1 MRRAFAIL
9 ASNPLSLLGLILIGI
24 ILICAIFADFI
35 APFPEHRGA
44 VVDFAN
50 FNQAPKWPHLMGT
63 DLVGR
68 DLFSRII
75 YAYRISLILGVVVL
89 GIAVPVGVTV
99 GLIAGYFGRYTE
111 FALMRVTDVFLSI
124 PPLVLAMSI
133 MGVLEPTLI
142 NGMLAVTAMWWPWY
156 ARLVYNM
163 TRGEKEE
170 GYVLAAELIGASRLH
185 VMFREV
191 LPNCFP
197 SIVTKMTLDLGFIIL
212 IASSLS
218 FLGLGVQPPTPDLG
232 SMVADGAKYLPDSW
246 WLTIFPSLAILIA
259 VFGFNLIGDALAR
272 ALRGRPM
279 TVPTLDIRDLRLG
292 FKTYEAYVEV
302 LHGISLNIAPG
313 ERVALVG
320 ESGSGKSVTA
330 RIVLGLLQLLRSA
343 RISGS
348 VVFEGRDLDRLSA
361 RERRRLRGTRMTMV
375 FQDPTSSLNP
385 VYRIGTQFHEV
396 LRRADPAM
404 NERAARE
411 RAAQMLLEVSID
423 DPDRVFESYPFQLSG
438 GMNQRVMIAMALAN
452 EPALLIADEPGTA
465 LDVTVQAQTLKLMR
479 ELVEHHHTSVLFIS
493 HNLGVVREF
502 ADRVYVIYKGRIVE
516 QGPCASVFER
526 PGHAYT
532 RALMAAVPRI
542 TGGGLPDIGDEPRD
556 FSQPLVVH
564 EGGGVHA

>member
-1 MRRAFAIL
+1 MRRAAAIL
-9 ASNPLSLLGLILIGI
+9 VSNPLSLLGLILVGI
-24 ILICAIFADFI
+24 ILICAVFADFI

-50 FNQAPKWPHLMGT
+50 FNQPPKWPHLMGT

-68 DLFSRII
+68 DLFSRVI

-111 FALMRVTDVFLSI
+111 FVLMRVTDVFLSI

-185 VMFREV
+185 VIFREI

-197 SIVTKMTLDLGFIIL
+197 SIITKMTLDLGFIIL

-259 VFGFNLIGDALAR
+259 VFGFNLIGDA
-272 ALRGRPM
+272 
-279 TVPTLDIRDLRLG
+279 
-292 FKTYEAYVEV
+292 F
-302 LHGISLNIAPG
+302 
-313 ERVALVG
+313 
-320 ESGSGKSVTA
+320 
-330 RIVLGLLQLLRSA
+330 
-343 RISGS
+343 
-348 VVFEGRDLDRLSA
+348 
-361 RERRRLRGTRMTMV
+361 
-375 FQDPTSSLNP
+375 
-385 VYRIGTQFHEV
+385 
-396 LRRADPAM
+396 
-404 NERAARE
+404 
-411 RAAQMLLEVSID
+411 
-423 DPDRVFESYPFQLSG
+423 
-438 GMNQRVMIAMALAN
+438 
-452 EPALLIADEPGTA
+452 
-465 LDVTVQAQTLKLMR
+465 R
-479 ELVEHHHTSVLFIS
+479 ELF
-493 HNLGVVREF
+493 G
-502 ADRVYVIYKGRIVE
+502 AE
-516 QGPCASVFER
+516 Q
-526 PGHAYT
+526 
-532 RALMAAVPRI
+532 
-542 TGGGLPDIGDEPRD
+542 
-556 FSQPLVVH
+556 
-564 EGGGVHA
+564 